1 MLSFVNQSV
10 LTVGNFDGVHR
21 AHQALLADVRCEA
34 RDRGL
39 EPVVLCFEKHPAA
52 CLRPDQAPAPLM
64 DTAQRREAL
73 IEAGIGRV
81 VDLPADPSILSL
93 EPEAF
98 VRKVVDQ
105 HHPALW
111 VEGPDFRFGARRE
124 GDMALL
130 VQLGADLGF
139 EVRRIEP
146 IDIALRTGQQVR
158 ISSTL
163 IRWLVGQGRVA
174 EAAEC
179 LGRPFAVAGVV
190 VRGEGRGRDFGFPTI
205 NLQTEDRQ
213 LPADGVYAGWAEVD
227 GEPKAAAISVG
238 TKPTCGEHDRLFEA
252 HLLDVSKDLYDQRM
266 QVRVVRWLRD
276 QIKFQKTEDLI
287 EQMHRDVQR
296 VRRVTVGAAVA
307 ESS

>member
-1 MLSFVNQSV
+1 MNQSV

-21 AHQALLADVRCEA
+21 AHQALLAAVRSEA

-52 CLRPDQAPAPLM
+52 SLRPDQAPAPLM
-64 DTAQRREAL
+64 DVAQRRDAL
-73 IEAGIGRV
+73 EEAGIGRV

-98 VRKVVDQ
+98 VRKVVAE
-105 HHPALW
+105 HRPALW
-111 VEGPDFRFGARRE
+111 VEGPDFRFGARRQ

-130 VQLGADLGF
+130 GRLGADLGF

-146 IDIALRTGQQVR
+146 IEISLRTGQQVR

-190 VRGEGRGRDFGFPTI
+190 VRGDRKGRDFGFPTI
-205 NLQTEDRQ
+205 NLKTEGRQ
-213 LPADGVYAGWAEVD
+213 LPADGVYAGWTELD

-238 TKPTCGEHDRLFEA
+238 TKPTCGDHDRVFEA
-252 HLLDVSKDLYDQRM
+252 HLLDVSKDLYGRRM
-266 QVRVVRWLRD
+266 QVRVLRWLRD

-287 EQMHRDVQR
+287 EQMHRDVAR
-296 VRRVTVGAAVA
+296 VRQVETNAAMA
-307 ESS
+307 EPS